1 MLQAAQMI
9 ALGITTLD
17 IPAEAKTT
25 DMPASMGIR
34 FRGCANGLNRSTIQ
48 VEKALDRRLACELPM
63 SLEPIPEP
71 VNDIPDARWQAEIEH
86 SQTQIE
92 QIQAVID
99 LQRNRS
105 SGAPGSTNEEPKNML
120 WTGAMKDRMNQ
131 PARPAPGA

>member
-1 MLQAAQMI
+1 
-9 ALGITTLD
+9 
-17 IPAEAKTT
+17 
-25 DMPASMGIR
+25 
-34 FRGCANGLNRSTIQ
+34 
-48 VEKALDRRLACELPM
+48 M

-105 SGAPGSTNEEPKNML
+105 SGAPGSTNEEPKNRL

-131 PARPAPGA
+131 PARPAPGG